1 MKEKEKLSLAIHY
14 YYYFLL
20 LINSQNDVVLGK
32 NILCYFGKK
41 RAGTIFFLNDLLLCL
56 IRNNILRAGTF
67 VIIYF
72 NTKKNGK
79 QN

>member
-41 RAGTIFFLNDLLLCL
+41 RAGTNFLFFLNDLLLCL
-56 IRNNILRAGTF
+56 IRNNILRVGTF
-67 VIIYF
+67 MIIYF
-72 NTKKNGK
+72 NTKKK
-79 QN
+79 KW

>member
-1 MKEKEKLSLAIHY
+1 MKEKEKLSFAIRY

-41 RAGTIFFLNDLLLCL
+41 RVGTIFF
-56 IRNNILRAGTF
+56 F
-67 VIIYF
+67 
-72 NTKKNGK
+72 
-79 QN
+79 